1 MPLVHHEQC
10 FGCGRTNLFG
20 LLLEA
25 EPAVDGRLTARCFI
39 KQDHQGAEA
48 GSAHEGIVA
57 AALSD
62 AMALAC
68 GIDARANRIEIKF
81 TGSAPVGGFL
91 DIEAQGQP
99 VGRGTVSATAQA
111 SARGR
116 PVATATGTYQSGYRP
131 ASGGY
136 ASR

>member
-25 EPAVDGRLTARCFI
+25 EPAADGRLAARCFI

-57 AALSD
+57 AALSE

-68 GIDARANRIEIKF
+68 GIDARASRIEIQL
-81 TGSAPVGGFL
+81 TGSAPVGAFL
-91 DIEAQGQP
+91 DIEAHGRP
-99 VGRGTVSATAQA
+99 VGRGTVTATARA
-111 SARGR
+111 SAAGR
-116 PVATATGTYQSGYRP
+116 PVASSTGTYRRGYRP